1 MKLEFDA
8 VSENELCQGGCG
20 GFRHTA
26 GSYSSGGCRC
36 ENRCFRGVTNAI
48 IHGYADWGSL
58 GQGPGKVVIRCCLN
72 EDVLHI
78 EVEDKG
84 RGIEDVEKAME
95 PLYTTRPD
103 MDRSGMGF
111 AFMEAFMDDLDVESE
126 PGKGTLVKMEK
137 KLGTLSWTEDEE

>member
-1 MKLEFDA
+1 MP
-8 VSENELCQGGCG
+8 
-20 GFRHTA
+20 
-26 GSYSSGGCRC
+26 SYMAMPTGAPLG
-36 ENRCFRGVTNAI
+36 RGR
-48 IHGYADWGSL
+48 
-58 GQGPGKVVIRCCLN
+58 GKVVIRCCLN